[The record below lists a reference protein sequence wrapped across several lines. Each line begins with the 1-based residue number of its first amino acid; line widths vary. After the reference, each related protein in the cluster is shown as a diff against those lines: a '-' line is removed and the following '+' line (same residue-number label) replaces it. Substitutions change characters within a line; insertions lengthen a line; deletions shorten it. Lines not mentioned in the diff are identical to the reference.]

1 MLKSYTKDQSK
12 MKLNQD
18 GFTLIELMVAITI
31 FAVGLL
37 SIAGMQITSINSNTT
52 SLQRTEAAS
61 LAQDEMEFLFSLP
74 LSDARFNN
82 NNQVVD
88 NNRIG
93 SDGGSYSLTS
103 AVTLNVP
110 SAGLARLDVQAL
122 NNANNNINI
131 AISSYK
137 RLR

>member
-1 MLKSYTKDQSK
+1 MLKTFAKDQSD
-12 MKLNQD
+12 MKLNQS

-31 FAVGLL
+31 FAIGLL
-37 SIAGMQITSINSNTT
+37 SIAGMQITSINSNTA
-52 SLQRTEAAS
+52 SFQRTEAAS

-93 SDGGSYSLTS
+93 SDGGSYSVTS
-103 AVTLNVP
+103 GVTLNVP
-110 SAGLARLDVQAL
+110 STGLARLDVQVL
-122 NNANNNINI
+122 NNVNNNINV